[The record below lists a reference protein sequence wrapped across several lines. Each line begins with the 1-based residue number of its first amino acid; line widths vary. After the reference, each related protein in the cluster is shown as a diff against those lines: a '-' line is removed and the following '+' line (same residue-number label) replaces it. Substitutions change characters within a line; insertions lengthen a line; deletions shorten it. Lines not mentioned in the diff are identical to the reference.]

1 VQVIRRYAVI
11 AVEKHPHRFLS
22 VVHFLPELMMA
33 IPKRV
38 DERIVKGCQKIR
50 PVLMEARDRDVNEAD
65 TVTIVKSVL
74 SDVFGWNPFFE
85 VTSEYAIRST
95 YVDLAV
101 RTEGQLRYL
110 IEVKAIGGDLKENH
124 LRQAVNYAA
133 NQGVDWVV
141 LTNGAI
147 WQAHRVNFGKPI
159 SHELVFQLDLIND
172 NVKQARF
179 RELAFLLSKEGM
191 TKAAIADY
199 HAEKQ
204 ALSKF
209 NLAAIVRSQPVL
221 QVIRRELKRAYPKF
235 NPPLEQIEEQLL
247 TEVLK
252 RDVVDGDRALAA
264 VKSIRRVQRPL
275 RSTKATG
282 VEDASPQ
289 GSAASGT

>member
-1 VQVIRRYAVI
+1 
-11 AVEKHPHRFLS
+11 
-22 VVHFLPELMMA
+22 MA

-38 DERIVKGCQKIR
+38 DERILKGCQRLR
-50 PVLMEARDRDVNEAD
+50 PILVEARDRDVNEAD

-95 YVDLAV
+95 YVDLAI
-101 RTEGQLRYL
+101 RSEGQLRYL

-179 RELAFLLSKEGM
+179 RELVFLLSKEGM

-221 QVIRRELKRAYPKF
+221 QVIRRELRRAYPKL

-247 TEVLK
+247 SEVLK
-252 RDVVDGDRALAA
+252 RDAVDGERALAA
-264 VKSIRRVQRPL
+264 IKSIRRVQRPL
-275 RSTKATG
+275 RAPRG
-282 VEDASPQ
+282 DNAE
-289 GSAASGT
+289 GAASQATPSSGEQLSTPDRLT